1 MKQRVLTSLGIGVVG
16 IPILILSKYIVYP
29 IFLGLL
35 SAIAVW
41 ELLRVFGF
49 QKRYE
54 ISVIAYLISGLLPT
68 FAHPTFTG
76 GDHRVYLLI
85 TAAVMFGFLLYLAA
99 ACVIGKELVIK
110 RNAKST
116 ENDGKQSILGF
127 GDVAAV
133 YMSVT
138 YVTVSFTSMALT
150 RYMQNGAYIF
160 GIVFVAAWMCDIF
173 AYFTGR
179 FFGKHKLAPH
189 LSPKKTI
196 EGSIGGII
204 FSILGCM
211 LYGFVVSKA
220 TGLNARYLVLAA
232 LGLVLS
238 VISQIGD
245 LWASLIKREYGIK
258 DYSRML
264 PGHGGVMDRF
274 DSILAIST
282 VLMGICMLFP
292 PFI

>member
-1 MKQRVLTSLGIGVVG
+1 MKQRVLTSIGIGIVG
-16 IPILILSKYIVYP
+16 IPIVLLSRYIVYP

-41 ELLRVFGF
+41 ELYRVFGF
-49 QKRYE
+49 EKRYE
-54 ISVIAYLISGLLPT
+54 ISIPAYLIAGLLPI
-68 FAHPTFTG
+68 FAHDFFTKG
-76 GDHRVYLLI
+76 NQSGYLLI
-85 TAAVMFGFLLYLAA
+85 VAATIFAYLLYLNAVCVVSKEILMKRSATEGSGDKQKILEFSDISAA
-99 ACVIGKELVIK
+99 FLA
-110 RNAKST
+110 
-116 ENDGKQSILGF
+116 
-127 GDVAAV
+127 
-133 YMSVT
+133 VT
-138 YVTVSFTSMALT
+138 YVTVSFTSMSLT
-150 RYMQNGAYIF
+150 RYMTNGVYIF
-160 GIVFVAAWMCDIF
+160 AIVFVAAWMCDIF

-189 LSPKKTI
+189 LSPKKTV

-204 FSILGCM
+204 FAVIGCM
-211 LYGFVVSKA
+211 LYGLIVDLA
-220 TGLNARYLVLAA
+220 TDLHARYLVLAC

-245 LWASLIKREYGIK
+245 LFASLIKREKGVK

-282 VLMGICMLFP
+282 VLMAVCMIFP
-292 PFI
+292 PFR